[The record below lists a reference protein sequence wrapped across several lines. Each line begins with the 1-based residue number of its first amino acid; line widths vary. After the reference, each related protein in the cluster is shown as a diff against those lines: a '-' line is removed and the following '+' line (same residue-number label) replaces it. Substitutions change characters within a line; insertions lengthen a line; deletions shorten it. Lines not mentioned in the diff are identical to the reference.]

1 MQGGRGVAPHDPDD
15 RARSFFEDDGGAY
28 ASLIG
33 QLDLPCRVPI
43 ALFPRAGQP
52 RGVWSEDAL
61 AEVGDLHTG
70 EPADIRATLELPRA
84 ARLNSSHNV

>member
-1 MQGGRGVAPHDPDD
+1 MAPDDRDD

-28 ASLIG
+28 AGLIG
-33 QLDLPCRVPI
+33 QLDVPCKVTI
-43 ALFPRAGQP
+43 ALFPGGGQQ

-70 EPADIRATLELPRA
+70 EPADIRATLELPRE
-84 ARLNSSHNV
+84 RRD